1 MYDTDEGQMMIDNI
15 AVNTINPQ
23 WLRQYIGLVAQ
34 VRILLSEVEMFYLRK
49 NHNNILKSALML
61 YSLVAFIF
69 ICSFS
74 WFYSLAIAKSL
85 DNF

>member
-34 VRILLSEVEMFYLRK
+34 VRILLSEVE
-49 NHNNILKSALML
+49 NI
-61 YSLVAFIF
+61 
-69 ICSFS
+69 SFKRES
-74 WFYSLAIAKSL
+74 
-85 DNF
+85 